1 MTENLIRVNST
12 DSTEAEILTRLP
24 LSSGRSEGGRRYN
37 EEFLQALLFRYPQ
50 SLPISTIDPAYDGI
64 VPICRE
70 LKTQS
75 GYIDALFVNPLGRIV
90 LVEFK
95 LWRNPEARREV
106 VGQILD
112 YAKDITS
119 WSYEDLQRE
128 VSLRCD
134 ETGNVVF
141 KMVQQQY
148 HDLDEKEFVDNVNRN
163 LRRGEILL
171 LIVGDGIQEGVEN
184 IVEFVQRHSGLQFNL
199 ALVEAALYQDKDS
212 RLIVHP
218 RILARTE
225 IVQRF
230 VIEGA
235 LSSAAIP
242 VDREDTD
249 NTVKKEEPTVLELE
263 NQRFWNMVIDGLTFW
278 DPTIDKRSA
287 LWPNPC
293 KDSTLYVQI
302 SNTSF
307 NGWAMFFGAFINRSQ
322 QLMGCYLAVRKGQA
336 REIRIYESLSASF
349 NDLRDDIGEDLEEW
363 NNPVGRPRIGFSK
376 AVDISF
382 LAGDG
387 ESETY
392 RESVDWMRTRLNRLV
407 SHLHPKIQ
415 SMLTDAK

>member
-1 MTENLIRVNST
+1 MTENLIRVNTT
-12 DSTEAEILTRLP
+12 DSSEAEILTRLP

-50 SLPISTIDPAYDGI
+50 SLPISRIDPAYDGI

-106 VGQILD
+106 IGQILD

-128 VSLRCD
+128 VSLRSD

-171 LIVGDGIQEGVEN
+171 LIIGDGIQEGVEN
-184 IVEFVQRHSGLQFNL
+184 IVAFVQRHSGLQFNL
-199 ALVEAALYQDKDS
+199 ALVEAALYQDKDN

-230 VIEGA
+230 VIEGT
-235 LSSAAIP
+235 LGSVIP
-242 VDREDTD
+242 VDNGNTD
-249 NTVKKEEPTVLELE
+249 NTVKKKEPTVLELE
-263 NQRFWNMVIDGLTFW
+263 NQRFWKTVIDGLTFW
-278 DPTIDKRSA
+278 DPSIDKRSA
-287 LWPNPC
+287 LCPDPC

-336 REIRIYESLSASF
+336 RELRIYESLSASF

-363 NNPVGRPRIGFSK
+363 INPVGRPRIGFSK